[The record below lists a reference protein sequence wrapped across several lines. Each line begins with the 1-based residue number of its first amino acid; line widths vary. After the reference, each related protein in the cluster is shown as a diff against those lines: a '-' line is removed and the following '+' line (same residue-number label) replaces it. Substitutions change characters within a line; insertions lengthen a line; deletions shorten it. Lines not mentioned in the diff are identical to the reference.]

1 MVSAMN
7 KKSQL
12 SIIENFFISEKETVI
27 INQVNDEIGSF
38 YLGVIKHYADRKN
51 IKINFHNDNET
62 IRSENDLFGND
73 EIKILITNN
82 TKKITEATNTNNK
95 KIIFTDYKNYK
106 KFNSKFNCING
117 YNFDLDLTFFIK
129 DELKINNDEL
139 LYFCKNNPALLISET
154 SKYLINKNQYAKD
167 QTLLEEKNHI
177 LNIRKSIFENKR
189 NFNIKELYLNIKKEV
204 KYKKLSFL
212 TY

>member
-1 MVSAMN
+1 MSY
-7 KKSQL
+7 KSQL
-12 SIIENFFISEKETVI
+12 LLIENFIISEEETII
-27 INQVNDEIGSF
+27 INQVSDEIGSF

-129 DELKINNDEL
+129 DELKIDNDEL

-154 SKYLINKNQYAKD
+154 SKYLINNNQYAKD

-189 NFNIKELYLNIKKEV
+189 NFNIKELYLNIKKEA

>member
-1 MVSAMN
+1 MSY
-7 KKSQL
+7 KSQL
-12 SIIENFFISEKETVI
+12 LLIENFIISEEETII
-27 INQVNDEIGSF
+27 INQVSDEIGSF

-129 DELKINNDEL
+129 DELKINNEEL

-154 SKYLINKNQYAKD
+154 SKYLINNNQYAKD
-167 QTLLEEKNHI
+167 QTLLEGKNHI

-189 NFNIKELYLNIKKEV
+189 NFNIKELYLNIKKEA

>member
-27 INQVNDEIGSF
+27 INQVNDEIRSF
-38 YLGVIKHYADRKN
+38 YLSIIKHYADRKN
-51 IKINFHNDNET
+51 IKVNFHNDNET
-62 IRSENDLFGND
+62 SRSENDLFGND

-139 LYFCKNNPALLISET
+139 LHFCKNNPALLVSET
-154 SKYLINKNQYAKD
+154 SKYLINNNQYTKD
-167 QTLLEEKNHI
+167 QALLEEKNHI